1 MKFRATLNSTI
12 LLVTTLLSLAA
23 VYWLDD
29 SVHANVNNAVAI
41 LTLPDPQAA
50 IAAFRNYLL
59 GFGAWAA
66 VVSAALMV
74 FQSVAAP
81 LPAFVVTFAN
91 GLLFGWMW
99 GALLSWSSAMLGA
112 VLCYWI
118 ARSLGRPVA
127 EKLVGGSKALETWD
141 VFFERYGVR
150 AILVSRLLPFVS
162 FDIVSYGAGLTSISV
177 WNFLWTTGL
186 GQLPATLLYS
196 YLGQNLTGSIKV
208 LFWVFSITV
217 AIFVIGSAVGPHIV
231 RKIRAANARKA
242 AASLPAHNAANIQQ
256 PVES

>member
-1 MKFRATLNSTI
+1 MKSTSTPQRIWVVLAT
-12 LLVTTLLSLAA
+12 VLSLGL
-23 VYWLDD
+23 VYWFDESLRK
-29 SVHANVNNAVAI
+29 NVNDAVTI
-41 LTLPDPQAA
+41 MTLPDPQAA
-50 IAAFRNYLL
+50 IAAFKDYLL
-59 GFGAWAA
+59 GFGPWAA

-91 GLLFGWMW
+91 GLLFGWAA
-99 GALLSWSSAMLGA
+99 GALLSWSSAMVGA

-118 ARSLGRPVA
+118 AQSLGRPVV
-127 EKLVGGSKALETWD
+127 EKLVGGGKALEVWD
-141 VFFERYGVR
+141 IFFTRFGVR

-162 FDIVSYGAGLTSISV
+162 FDVISYGAGLTSIGFWDFV
-177 WNFLWTTGL
+177 WATGL

-208 LFWVFSITV
+208 LLWVFSITIAV
-217 AIFVIGSAVGPHIV
+217 LLIGSAIGPRIV

-242 AASLPAHNAANIQQ
+242 ADAPTPAIEASAP
-256 PVES
+256 